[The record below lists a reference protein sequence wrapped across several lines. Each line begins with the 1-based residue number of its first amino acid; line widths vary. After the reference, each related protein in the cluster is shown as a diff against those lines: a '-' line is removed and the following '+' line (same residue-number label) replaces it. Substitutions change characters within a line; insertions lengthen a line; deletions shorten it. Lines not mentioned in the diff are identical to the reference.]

1 MSQMILYLQ
10 LFATDTVITRKQWN
24 RKTRIYLTRPLSP
37 FRLNFKMSVY
47 TGSKSKANKW
57 LRILLQ
63 NLHSSESVWVCNV
76 KLSRSLFKK
85 CMPRRLK
92 TIFFWRIPG
101 YYDDFWP
108 DNSMEMHSSNHLYYQ
123 CIQACEHIH
132 IRAGGYILQLVQDT
146 LQTPDILLLLL
157 EEISP
162 GNQPGEPG
170 RFQQV

>member
-47 TGSKSKANKW
+47 TGSKSKANKM
-57 LRILLQ
+57 
-63 NLHSSESVWVCNV
+63 
-76 KLSRSLFKK
+76 SRSLFKK